1 MIVYAK
7 FSVMI
12 SGLKTD
18 MDWLNF
24 LTGWINE
31 SVRAG
36 LLGTGKDGFNFRNE
50 MESDIIVE
58 LDETAGEIPPYLA
71 PVCKNCQYW
80 NKLADVERGNCS
92 CPKFRYGYSFVGGPK
107 DKPLELDD
115 IQVEND
121 EGWGMISGPE
131 FGCIHYDERASE

>member
-24 LTGWINE
+24 LKGWINE

-36 LLGTGKDGFNFRNE
+36 LLGKGKDGFNFRNE

-58 LDETAGEIPPYLA
+58 LDETAGEIPPYLE
-71 PVCKNCQYW
+71 PRCKNCTHW
-80 NKLADVERGNCS
+80 RKEDTSINGKCAS
-92 CPKFRYGYSFVGGPK
+92 PKFRYEFTRGDAQPAIDGLLAEF
-107 DKPLELDD
+107 
-115 IQVEND
+115 D
-121 EGWGMISGPE
+121 EEWGTISGPE
-131 FGCIHYDERASE
+131 FGCIHYDERVMS